1 MAFSDDSGGFAF
13 SCMDAKMSIGAST
26 WATRLSQISKATG
39 EILILT
45 RALPDTEYIMKIL
58 DKRPRDIWIVAH
70 TDSTAEAKA
79 LKAARPWLR
88 IAVHR
93 DIGAKAVLVAP
104 DTVWFSSSDFGKAGK
119 LESGVGFHSTE
130 LYIRTRSQLFHRAW
144 EESHEL

>member
-1 MAFSDDSGGFAF
+1 
-13 SCMDAKMSIGAST
+13 MSIGAST

-45 RALPDTEYIMKIL
+45 RGLPDIYYITKIL

-70 TDSTAEAKA
+70 ADATAGAKT

-93 DIGAKAVLVAP
+93 DIGPKAVLVAP
-104 DTVWFSSSDFGKAGK
+104 DTVWVSSSDFGKAGK
-119 LESGVGFHSTE
+119 LESAVGFHSTE
-130 LYIRTRSQLFHRAW
+130 LYIQTRSQLFERAW
-144 EESHEL
+144 AESHEL